1 MRRSESWQGWRVR
14 HLQEEERKRA
24 LDTLNDIQ
32 YVVFENCISNYRQ
45 GRMDEFW
52 NDVNNLDTLFTL
64 SSKILDE
71 DLNDSSCESII
82 QN

>member
-1 MRRSESWQGWRVR
+1 MR

-24 LDTLNDIQ
+24 LDALNDIQ
-32 YVVFENCISNYRQ
+32 YVVFENCTSNYRN

-52 NDVNNLDTLFTL
+52 NDINNLDSLFTL

-71 DLNDSSCESII
+71 DLMGSSES
-82 QN
+82 

>member
-1 MRRSESWQGWRVR
+1 MRGSESWQGWRVR

-24 LDTLNDIQ
+24 LDALNDIQ
-32 YVVFENCISNYRQ
+32 YAVFENCTSNYMN
-45 GRMDEFW
+45 GRMSEFW

-71 DLNDSSCESII
+71 DLKGLSYEP
-82 QN
+82 